1 MKNIISFCSA
11 STRKKLIIIRVTLI
25 LIKVKAIVNFFPLK
39 SYFIKYFETDSTTRI
54 DLQPFQYEMG
64 YIRKILNLLPI
75 NTTCLIE
82 CMVMQNYF
90 RKFGVYIPINIGV
103 SKESFLKAHAW
114 IESKDSPGYE
124 KLI

>member
-1 MKNIISFCSA
+1 LRIM
-11 STRKKLIIIRVTLI
+11 LI
-25 LIKVKAIVNFFPLK
+25 LIKIKVIVFFFPL
-39 SYFIKYFETDSTTRI
+39 SRYYDKYFDFNSNQNSL
-54 DLQPFQYEMG
+54 LQLYQSD
-64 YIRKILNLLPI
+64 IRHIKKILNLLPI